1 MYLLTCFLC
10 TCLPNLTCTGKKL
23 GREWFGVMPLRGKM
37 LNVRDVTTKKLM
49 NNKEIGNLITV
60 LGLDLNKTY
69 STEKERS
76 SLR

>member
-1 MYLLTCFLC
+1 MYLFA
-10 TCLPNLTCTGKKL
+10 CLLVCLFACTGKKL
-23 GREWFGVMPLRGKM
+23 GREWFGVMPLRGKL

-49 NNKEIGNLITV
+49 KNKEIGNLITV

>member
-1 MYLLTCFLC
+1 
-10 TCLPNLTCTGKKL
+10 
-23 GREWFGVMPLRGKM
+23 MPLRGKM